1 MWKTKENEEGENY
14 ELVLELLN
22 TSHSNDFTEVLVLF
36 VIDGGDIQH
45 RGENWAMDVEVDQH
59 IHVLSRSLSILLLY
73 NKLTN

>member
-1 MWKTKENEEGENY
+1 M
-14 ELVLELLN
+14 
-22 TSHSNDFTEVLVLF
+22 SHCNDFTEFLVLF